1 MMLEVKRL
9 GLLDYEPVYAAMQ
22 QFTEQRQAST
32 PDEIWVLQHLPVF
45 TQGLAGKPEHILEKS
60 NIPVIQTDRG
70 GQVTYHGPGQIILY
84 CLLDVARYQL
94 QVTDL
99 VHLLEAVVIELLAE
113 MSIVAQANQ
122 AAPGVYITN
131 AKIASIGLRLRKGFS
146 YHGLSFNLDMDLSPF
161 QLINPCGMAG
171 LAVTQLADFVEKP
184 NFEQIEARLVSLL
197 AAKLQARAGN
207 SSAIC

>member
-1 MMLEVKRL
+1 MLEVKRL
-9 GLLDYEPVYAAMQ
+9 GLLDYQPVYVAMQ

-32 PDEIWVLQHLPVF
+32 PDEIWLLQHLPVF
-45 TQGLAGKPEHILEKS
+45 TQGLAGKPEHILQKS
-60 NIPVIQTDRG
+60 NIPLIHTDRG

-99 VHLLEAVVIELLAE
+99 VHLLETVVIELLAE
-113 MSIVAQANQ
+113 MNIAAQANKT
-122 AAPGVYITN
+122 APGVYIAD
-131 AKIASIGLRLRKGFS
+131 AKIASIGLRVRKGFS
-146 YHGLSFNLDMDLSPF
+146 YHGLSFNVDMDLSPF

-184 NFEQIEARLVSLL
+184 NSEQIETRLISLL
-197 AAKLQARAGN
+197 SAKLQARAGN
-207 SSAIC
+207 SVLIC